1 MDVIIPLL
9 AFVVVVGFMVQRVR
23 QDTWIRLCVRT
34 LGLLGIGYSLG
45 YVTFG
50 LPGWLLL
57 DLVYGPDVVASFA
70 PYTVG
75 TAALLITTLWPV
87 GIVGCPLLLGRLRS
101 ATSRAR
107 QVGSC
112 IAWLLGWSV
121 MLTWIIGAWFGMR

>member
-1 MDVIIPLL
+1 VLIPLL
-9 AFVVVVGFMVQRVR
+9 VLVVVMGFMVQRVR
-23 QDTWIRLCVRT
+23 QETWMWRCVRT
-34 LGLLGIGYSLG
+34 LGMLGVGYSLG
-45 YVTFG
+45 YLTLG

-57 DLVYGPDVVASFA
+57 DLVYGPDVVYSFA
-70 PYTVG
+70 PDTMG

-87 GIVGCPLLLGRLRS
+87 GIVVCSLLRGRLRS
-101 ATSRAR
+101 ATSRAG